1 MVLVSRKNRKL
12 ILEYLFKEGVVTV
25 AKDGMKAKHEHI
37 DVPNL
42 HVMMVMKSLTS
53 RDYVKQKFNWQWF
66 YYFLSDSGIE
76 YLREVLS
83 LPPQVFPATL
93 TKQTRPTRSG
103 QPMDD
108 EDRPKGKGGKGKSKG
123 KGKGGGWARGK
134 GGYDGEA
141 EKEEAPA
148 AE

>member
-1 MVLVSRKNRKL
+1 M
-12 ILEYLFKEGVVTV
+12 G
-25 AKDGMKAKHEHI
+25 
-37 DVPNL
+37 VPNL

-103 QPMDD
+103 APMYDD
-108 EDRPKGKGGKGKSKG
+108 EDRPKGGKG
-123 KGKGGGWARGK
+123 KGKGKGKKGGWSRGK

-141 EKEEAPA
+141 EKEAGGEAPA